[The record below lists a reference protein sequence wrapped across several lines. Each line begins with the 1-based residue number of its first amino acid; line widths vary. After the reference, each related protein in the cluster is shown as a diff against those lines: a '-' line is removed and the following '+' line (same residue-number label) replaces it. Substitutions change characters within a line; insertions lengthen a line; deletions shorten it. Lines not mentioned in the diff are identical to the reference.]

1 MTVASQ
7 GAAAFVGDVYY
18 LADGRTGDPILGW
31 PPRPPPVGF
40 SRGDARDGD
49 DAPDAFG
56 RTKAQREGD
65 RVLLATNAADATRAM
80 RRFRETCFPSRPT
93 SASVGE
99 TRVSDDE
106 ARAVASLDSAATRNR
121 ALGPSAYFPDPAFAR
136 RWAEVVNRPCG
147 LSYRAFARRR
157 LRRPSDKPLLPHGVA
172 IRAAPFAR
180 VRKPHRRLEQRG
192 AGGEARLGALRLGA
206 PRRR

>member
-65 RVLLATNAADATRAM
+65 RVLLATNAACLLYTS
-80 RRFRETCFPSRPT
+80 PSPR
-93 SASVGE
+93 
-99 TRVSDDE
+99 
-106 ARAVASLDSAATRNR
+106 DS
-121 ALGPSAYFPDPAFAR
+121 
-136 RWAEVVNRPCG
+136 
-147 LSYRAFARRR
+147 
-157 LRRPSDKPLLPHGVA
+157 
-172 IRAAPFAR
+172 
-180 VRKPHRRLEQRG
+180 
-192 AGGEARLGALRLGA
+192 
-206 PRRR
+206 